1 MRILLLTVTVMVL
14 AACGSSQ
21 KDKAILEEAG
31 EVHTEA
37 MEIEQNIKPQ
47 LEELAQLK
55 NSINVQGRALT
66 PEEIKLVERIGSIQN
81 SYAYWE
87 THHMEVPGHE
97 HDHQDHAHHDHN
109 HGAKLELS
117 PQDMLSVQREFRD
130 SIISIRERVETT
142 LQAAKGMRGM

>member
-1 MRILLLTVTVMVL
+1 MRFLFLAVMITSL

-21 KDKAILEEAG
+21 KDKDILEEAWK
-31 EVHTEA
+31 VHTEA

-66 PEEIKLVERIGSIQN
+66 PEEIKLIEQIEAIEN

-87 THHMEVPGHE
+87 THHLEVPGHE

-130 SIISIRERVETT
+130 SIISIRERVEAT

>member
-21 KDKAILEEAG
+21 KDKAILEEAWK
-31 EVHTEA
+31 VHTEA

-66 PEEIKLVERIGSIQN
+66 PEEIKLVERIESIQN

-87 THHMEVPGHE
+87 THHMGVPGHE

-130 SIISIRERVETT
+130 SITSIQERVETT